1 MLFSVKQAFLRRGQ
15 IRAPLKRPAWEAK
28 CEHNRV
34 NCCTVKAWVHWC
46 VEIQLG
52 DAILNLLNQHLVQGE
67 MAKPLTKVEIQ
78 PSSSVLFEQ
87 SKNIERSRVSEL
99 TAQIFISRAKL
110 FRCRLIAKS
119 CGTRKSSNHG
129 WAYLFKINKYI
140 NGITMKK
147 TGDRKTQVQ
156 VISAFFWEAFSR
168 YRRKSICILCTS
180 HFDRIKKLH
189 PDCFGLCSWTT
200 FLDIFLYIESN
211 FSDCKRAFTMSLVSY
226 SCF

>member
-34 NCCTVKAWVHWC
+34 NCCTVKAWVHSC

-119 CGTRKSSNHG
+119 CGTRNSSNH
-129 WAYLFKINKYI
+129 
-140 NGITMKK
+140 
-147 TGDRKTQVQ
+147 
-156 VISAFFWEAFSR
+156 S
-168 YRRKSICILCTS
+168 
-180 HFDRIKKLH
+180 
-189 PDCFGLCSWTT
+189 
-200 FLDIFLYIESN
+200 
-211 FSDCKRAFTMSLVSY
+211 
-226 SCF
+226 